1 MLAVRPSVKARA
13 AIVQA
18 FEAGKRKTLA
28 AMATGTGKTWV
39 FSGLY
44 DDLKDILPGKMLVL
58 AHTEELVDQN
68 IKTLRE
74 CNPTL
79 RVDKEMAKHKADPSQ
94 ADIIVASVASLGRKG
109 TSRVNKYNWDEW
121 DKIVVDEAHHTPVA
135 FYRTILELSGVL
147 RPDSHKMLLGVTATT
162 RRSDGK
168 ALNAFY
174 DSISHVYGMR
184 QAIEE
189 GWLVDVRG
197 YRVDTTTSLDG
208 VASEGG
214 DFEKNALG
222 DKVNNPERNTRIV
235 NAWTK
240 LGENRKT
247 VVFAA
252 TVAHAQ
258 ALANQ
263 FKLAGHKF
271 EAIWGEDPDREKK
284 IKAHKAGELLGLVN
298 VGILIE
304 GYDDPTISCI
314 IPACPTQSES
324 KFTQMCGRATR
335 LDPRTGNLKEWLENH
350 AAWRTFHPDTK
361 VDCVIIDP
369 VDNTETHT
377 LMNLPSLMGLPPK
390 LDLKGGSAVSA
401 LKHLEEIAEKA
412 AKPID
417 FKDLKSI
424 DVIDSYV
431 EQINMFEVRFPAEV
445 EANSDLRWYK
455 AVDGGYRM
463 SIPGPAINKVGEPIK
478 RGKPGWIAIEQN
490 HLGAWSISGSIK
502 EKPFKGTR
510 ATMEEAFVAADAA
523 VKDRAGQLLPLLNR
537 KGTWQDKAID
547 QNGKQFK
554 LLTTL
559 YPGRVWP
566 SDLTKGQAS
575 HWIDQRIG
583 KKGKK

>member
-1 MLAVRPSVKARA
+1 MRVRPSVKARA
-13 AIVQA
+13 AIVSA

-44 DDLKDILPGKMLVL
+44 DDLKELLPGKMLVL

-68 IKTLRE
+68 IETLRL

-79 RVDKEMAKHKADPSQ
+79 RVDKEMAKHKADPSK

-109 TSRVNKYNWDEW
+109 TSRVLKYNWDEW
-121 DKIVVDEAHHTPVA
+121 TKIVIDEAHHTPA
-135 FYRTILELSGVL
+135 TFYRTILELSGVL

-162 RRSDGK
+162 QRSDGK
-168 ALNAFY
+168 ALNQFF

-184 QAIEE
+184 QAIED

-208 VASEGG
+208 VGSEDG

-222 DKVNNPERNTRIV
+222 DRVNNPERNQRIV
-235 NAWTK
+235 NAWTN
-240 LGENRKT
+240 LGEGRKT

-271 EAIWGEDPDREKK
+271 EAIWGEDPDRAAK
-284 IKAHKAGELLGLVN
+284 IKAHKAGELTGLVN

-314 IPACPTQSES
+314 VPACPTQSES

-335 LDPRTGNLKEWLENH
+335 LDPRTGNLKDYLESI
-350 AAWRTFHPDTK
+350 AAGNAALLDFK
-361 VDCVIIDP
+361 KDCIIIDP

-390 LDLKGGSAVSA
+390 LDLKGGSAVQT
-401 LKHLEEIAEKA
+401 LKHLEDLVEAA

-417 FKDLKSI
+417 FKDLTSI
-424 DVIDSYV
+424 DVIDSYI
-431 EQINMFEVRFPAEV
+431 EQINLFEVRFPAEV

-478 RGKPGWIAIEQN
+478 RGKPGYVAIQQN
-490 HLGAWSISGSIK
+490 HLGNWEIAGTIK
-502 EKPFKGTR
+502 EKKFKGIR
-510 ATMEEAFVAADAA
+510 PTMEEAFIAADAA
-523 VKDRAGQLLPLLNR
+523 VKDRAGQLITLLNR

-547 QNGKQFK
+547 QKGKQFK